1 MNQQILSQ
9 DEVDALLQGIT
20 GESQKPEAEEQPTA
34 GVRDHDLA
42 SQERI
47 VRARMPTLEVINE
60 RFARNIRTGLFNF
73 IRKSPEVA
81 IGGIKVQKFSA
92 FLREIVVPTNFNL
105 VSIKPLRGSGL
116 IVCEPSLVFA
126 VIDSLFGGVGKF
138 HTRIE
143 GRDFSPTEL
152 RVILRLVQT
161 IATEY
166 GRAWN
171 GIYPIEVEYQRSE
184 MQPQF
189 ATIAT
194 PGEIVVATAFTL
206 EIGEASG
213 AVHLCIPYSTLE
225 PIRDVLYSTIQGD
238 SAEPDRRW
246 VNLLKQQIQ
255 AAEVDLVAELA
266 RAPATVEQ
274 LLAFKPG
281 DFIEL
286 DLNPMIQ
293 AKVDGVPVLD
303 CHYGTSNNR
312 YAIKVD
318 RLITSSNQGWLGEQ
332 IHGRT

>member
-20 GESQKPEAEEQPTA
+20 GESQKLDQEEEQ
-34 GVRDHDLA
+34 GHGIRDYDLS

-47 VRARMPTLEVINE
+47 VRSRMPTMEVINE
-60 RFARNIRTGLFNF
+60 RFARNVRIGLFNL
-73 IRKSPEVA
+73 IRKAPEVA

-92 FLREIVVPTNFNL
+92 FLREIVVPTNFNI
-105 VSIKPLRGSGL
+105 VSVKPLRGNGL
-116 IVCEPSLVFA
+116 VICDPSLVFA
-126 VIDSLFGGVGKF
+126 VIDALFGGAGKY

-152 RVILRLVQT
+152 RVILRLVET
-161 IATEY
+161 IAAEY
-166 GRAWN
+166 KKAWV
-171 GIYPIEVEYQRSE
+171 GIYPIELEYQRSE

-189 ATIAT
+189 ANIAT
-194 PGEIVVATAFTL
+194 PSEIVIATTFTL
-206 EIGEASG
+206 EIGEVSG
-213 AVHLCIPYSTLE
+213 AVHLCMPYSTLE
-225 PIRDVLYSTIQGD
+225 PIRDLLYSTIQGD

-266 RAPATVEQ
+266 TAPATVEQ
-274 LLAFKPG
+274 LLSFKPG

-286 DLNPMIQ
+286 DLDPMIQ
-293 AKVDGVPVLD
+293 AKVDGVPVFD
-303 CHYGTSNNR
+303 CHYGTSSNR
-312 YAIKVD
+312 YAIRID

-332 IHGRT
+332 AHG